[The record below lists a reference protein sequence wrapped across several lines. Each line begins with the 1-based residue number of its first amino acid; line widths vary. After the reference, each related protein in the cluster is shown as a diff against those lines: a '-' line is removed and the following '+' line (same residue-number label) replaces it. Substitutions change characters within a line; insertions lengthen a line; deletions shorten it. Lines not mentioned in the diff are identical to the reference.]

1 MTCREDGCKR
11 KRRPSSPYCQEHF
24 LAVLHAAPWV
34 PARVIDLPLRR
45 LFLSDL
51 EAFKASGEPAVVARE
66 NPPSPSTS
74 GGLSGRLGRHGH
86 VGDTGAPATE

>member
-11 KRRPSSPYCQEHF
+11 RTIPHCVYCEHHYRAI
-24 LAVLHAAPWV
+24 LAAAFGTP
-34 PARVIDLPLRR
+34 R
-45 LFLSDL
+45 
-51 EAFKASGEPAVVARE
+51 EPAVVARE
-66 NPPSPSTS
+66 DPPSPSTS